1 MITRKR
7 SNKIKGSL
15 GDRIS
20 ISAIYIFAGLIGILC
35 ILPFLYV
42 IGGSFATERELTEKA
57 FLIVPTE
64 FSVNAYKFIIDDGR
78 IFNGLKNS
86 ILVTIWGTLLAMAM
100 TTTFAYTLFRSDF
113 RGRNL
118 SLNLVIVTM
127 VFSGGMIPG
136 YLLVKMCIRDSEY
149 TDHL

>member
-42 IGGSFATERELTEKA
+42 IGGSFATERH
-57 FLIVPTE
+57 F
-64 FSVNAYKFIIDDGR
+64 
-78 IFNGLKNS
+78 
-86 ILVTIWGTLLAMAM
+86 
-100 TTTFAYTLFRSDF
+100 
-113 RGRNL
+113 
-118 SLNLVIVTM
+118 
-127 VFSGGMIPG
+127 
-136 YLLVKMCIRDSEY
+136 
-149 TDHL
+149 